1 MLTPKFTL
9 FFAISTLTLSGL
21 AFSFGGNHG
30 KKTEPL
36 TVISL
41 RADMRHWLAI
51 NKGIVSDARTPV
63 LPQIVLS
70 LTRLDDTL
78 TTLEFR
84 NVSAKPLKLTLF
96 LVQADGRF
104 VATSS
109 CPIEP
114 GGTSVESWED
124 AFDAIGFGMAR
135 EMTQDEP
142 RTCN

>member
-1 MLTPKFTL
+1 MKLSTKSTAHVL
-9 FFAISTLTLSGL
+9 VALLISGSVLG
-21 AFSFGGNHG
+21 FGGNHG
-30 KKTEPL
+30 KKVEPL
-36 TVISL
+36 TVL
-41 RADMRHWLAI
+41 PLKADMRHQLAI
-51 NKGIVSDARTPV
+51 NNGIVSDARAPV
-63 LPQIVLS
+63 VPQVELV

-84 NVSAKPLKLTLF
+84 NVTDKPIKMKLF

-124 AFDAIGFGMAR
+124 AFDAIGFGLAV
-135 EMTQDEP
+135 ELALDAP
-142 RTCN
+142 KTCN